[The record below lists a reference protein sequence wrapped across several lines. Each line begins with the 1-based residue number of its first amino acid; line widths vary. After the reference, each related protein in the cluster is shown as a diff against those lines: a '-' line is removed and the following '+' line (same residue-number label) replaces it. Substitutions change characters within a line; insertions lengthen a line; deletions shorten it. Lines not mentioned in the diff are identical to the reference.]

1 MAPREFASA
10 IPFVTGAI
18 PSFVIVAIPSFV
30 IVAYL
35 IAACAG
41 PQPVGTPP
49 ITAGTGAQPREIN
62 LIARDW
68 EFVPPIVDLVPGE
81 TILLHVVNGGLEVH
95 EAIIGDSAVQEAW
108 ERAEAAAVG
117 GPPGQTPTVSV
128 PPELAGLRVVV
139 GSGERADLE
148 WTVPSDTAVVAALII
163 GCHIPGHWERGMRA
177 SVRIPP
183 LPGS

>member
-1 MAPREFASA
+1 MAPRE
-10 IPFVTGAI
+10 VTGAI
-18 PSFVIVAIPSFV
+18 SSLV

-108 ERAEAAAVG
+108 ERAEAVAVG
-117 GPPGQTPTVSV
+117 GPPGRTPDVSV
-128 PPELAGLRVVV
+128 SAELAGVRVIV
-139 GSGERADLE
+139 GSGERADIT
-148 WTVPSDTAVVAALII
+148 WTVPSDPTAVAALVI

-177 SVRIPP
+177 AVRIPP
-183 LPGS
+183 FPGS